1 MDAYSQYDVTDLWIP
16 IIKAIVVVLAL
27 LAGGAY
33 MTLGERKICARFHVR
48 YGPNMAGP
56 FGLLQPLADAV
67 KAIFKEEIIPSHV
80 DKVIYLMAPGISF
93 AAVLI
98 TFAVIPFGPQV
109 DLFGKQVGLWIG
121 DIEVGLL
128 YLMAIAGLGSY
139 GVVLGGWSSNNKY
152 SLLGAL
158 RAAAQ
163 MISYELPMGIALLA
177 VVLIVGSLNLRA
189 IVDFQGGWPLIA
201 LQPVGFLLFLIAIL
215 AEGNRSPFD
224 LPETENELV
233 SGFMT
238 EYGGIKFALYFIAEY
253 TAMVVNSAIVTTVF
267 LGGWKWP
274 AVISD
279 LHPLAGVALFLVKV
293 LSVLFL
299 FVWIRT
305 AVPRVRYD
313 KFMRFCWKF
322 MVPLALANLAVTA
335 VVVALV

>member
-1 MDAYSQYDVTDLWIP
+1 VDWVTDFWIP
-16 IIKAIVVVLAL
+16 LIKAIVVVLAL
-27 LAGGAY
+27 LVGGAY
-33 MTLGERKICARFHVR
+33 MTWGERKICARFQVR
-48 YGPNMAGP
+48 YGPNRAGP

-67 KAIFKEEIIPSHV
+67 KAIFKEEIIPSHA
-80 DKVIYLMAPGISF
+80 DKVIYLMGPGISF
-93 AAVLI
+93 AAVMI

-109 DLFGKQVGLWIG
+109 DLFGRQVGLWIG
-121 DIEVGLL
+121 DIGVGLL

-139 GVVLGGWSSNNKY
+139 GIVLGGWSSNNKY

-158 RAAAQ
+158 RATAQ
-163 MISYELPMGIALLA
+163 LISYELPMGIALLA
-177 VVLIVGSLNLRA
+177 VVLVVGSLNLRE
-189 IVDFQGGWPLIA
+189 IVDFQGGWPLVV
-201 LQPVGFLLFLIAIL
+201 LQPVGFLLFFVAIT
-215 AEGNRSPFD
+215 AESNRSPFD

-253 TAMVVNSAIVTTVF
+253 VALVVNSAIVATVF

-279 LHPLAGVALFLVKV
+279 LHPLAGVALFLAKV
-293 LSVLFL
+293 LFVLFL
-299 FVWIRT
+299 FVWIR
-305 AVPRVRYD
+305 ASIPRVRYD

>member
-1 MDAYSQYDVTDLWIP
+1 MDWIGSFWIP
-16 IIKAIVVVLAL
+16 LIKSVVVVIAL

-33 MTLGERKICARFHVR
+33 MTWGERKICARFQVR
-48 YGPNMAGP
+48 YGPNLAGP
-56 FGLLQPLADAV
+56 FGILQPLADAV
-67 KAIFKEEIIPSHV
+67 KAIFKEEIVPSHV
-80 DKVIYLMAPGISF
+80 DKVIYIMAPGISF

-98 TFAVIPFGPQV
+98 TFAVIPFGPEV
-109 DLFGKQVGLWIG
+109 SLFGQQVGLWIG
-121 DIEVGLL
+121 DIDVGLL
-128 YLMAIAGLGSY
+128 FLLAIAALGSY
-139 GVVLGGWSSNNKY
+139 GIVLGGWSSNNKY

-163 MISYELPMGIALLA
+163 IISYELPLGISLLA
-177 VVLIVGSLNLRA
+177 VVVIVGSLNLRQ
-189 IVDFQGGWPLIA
+189 IVDFQGTWPLFV
-201 LQPVGFLLFLIAIL
+201 LQPLGFLLFFVAIL
-215 AEGNRSPFD
+215 AESNRSPFD

-253 TAMVVNSAIVTTVF
+253 TAMVVNSAIVTTIF

-279 LHPLAGVALFLVKV
+279 LHPLAGVALFLGKV
-293 LSVLFL
+293 LFVLFL
-299 FVWIRT
+299 YVWIR
-305 AVPRVRYD
+305 ASVPRVRYD

-322 MVPLALANLAVTA
+322 MIPLGLFNLAVTA

>member
-1 MDAYSQYDVTDLWIP
+1 MDWVADFWIP
-16 IIKAIVVVLAL
+16 VIKAVVVVLAL

-33 MTLGERKICARFHVR
+33 MTWGERKICARFQVR
-48 YGPNMAGP
+48 YGPNRAGP
-56 FGLLQPLADAV
+56 FGILQPLADGV
-67 KAIFKEEIIPSHV
+67 KAIFKEEIVPNHV
-80 DKVIYLMAPGISF
+80 DRVIYLMGPGLSF

-121 DIEVGLL
+121 DIHVGLL
-128 YLMAIAGLGSY
+128 FLLAIAGLGSY

-163 MISYELPMGIALLA
+163 MISYELPMGLALLS
-177 VVLIVGSLNLRA
+177 VVLIVGSLNLRE
-189 IVDFQGGWPLIA
+189 IVSVQGTWPLIA

-215 AEGNRSPFD
+215 AENNRSPFD

-253 TAMVVNSAIVTTVF
+253 TAMVVNSAIVTTIF

-274 AVISD
+274 AAISD
-279 LHPLAGVALFLVKV
+279 LHPLAGVALFLLKV
-293 LSVLFL
+293 LFVLFL
-299 FVWIRT
+299 FVWIR
-305 AVPRVRYD
+305 ASVPRVRYD

-322 MVPLALANLAVTA
+322 MVPLALVNLAATA

>member
-1 MDAYSQYDVTDLWIP
+1 M
-16 IIKAIVVVLAL
+16 
-27 LAGGAY
+27 G
-33 MTLGERKICARFHVR
+33 
-48 YGPNMAGP
+48 
-56 FGLLQPLADAV
+56 
-67 KAIFKEEIIPSHV
+67 
-80 DKVIYLMAPGISF
+80 PGISF
-93 AAVLI
+93 AAVMI

-109 DLFGKQVGLWIG
+109 DLFGRQVGLWIG
-121 DIEVGLL
+121 DIGVGLL

-139 GVVLGGWSSNNKY
+139 GIVLGGWSSNNKY

-158 RAAAQ
+158 RATAQ

-177 VVLIVGSLNLRA
+177 VVLVVGSLNLRE
-189 IVDFQGGWPLIA
+189 IVDFQGGWPLVV
-201 LQPVGFLLFLIAIL
+201 LQPVGFLLFFIAIT
-215 AEGNRSPFD
+215 AESNRSPFD

-253 TAMVVNSAIVTTVF
+253 VALVVNSAIVATVF

-274 AVISD
+274 AIVSD
-279 LHPLAGVALFLVKV
+279 LHPLAGVALFLAKV
-293 LSVLFL
+293 LFVLFL
-299 FVWIRT
+299 FVWIRAST
-305 AVPRVRYD
+305 PRVRYD

>member
-1 MDAYSQYDVTDLWIP
+1 MDWVGGFWIP
-16 IIKAIVVVLAL
+16 LIKAVVVVLVL

-33 MTLGERKICARFHVR
+33 MTWGERKLVSRFSVR

-56 FGLLQPLADAV
+56 FGILQPLADAV
-67 KAIFKEEIIPSHV
+67 KAIFKEEIVPDHV
-80 DKVIYLMAPGISF
+80 DKIMYVVAPGISF

-98 TFAVIPFGPQV
+98 TFAVIPFGQEV
-109 DLFGKQVGLWIG
+109 DLFGQKVGLWIG
-121 DIEVGLL
+121 DVDVGLL
-128 YLMAIAGLGSY
+128 FLLAVAGLGSY
-139 GVVLGGWSSNNKY
+139 GIVLGGWSSNNKY

-163 MISYELPMGIALLA
+163 MISYELPMGLALLA
-177 VVLIVGSLNLRA
+177 VVLIVGSLSLREITA
-189 IVDFQGGWPLIA
+189 FQAGWPLIA

-215 AEGNRSPFD
+215 AESNRSPFD

-253 TAMVVNSAIVTTVF
+253 TAMVVNGAIVATVF
-267 LGGWKWP
+267 LGGWRWP

-279 LHPLAGVALFLVKV
+279 LHPLVGVGLFLGKV
-293 LSVLFL
+293 TFVLFL
-299 FVWIRT
+299 FVWIR
-305 AVPRVRYD
+305 ASVPRVRYD

-322 MVPLALANLAVTA
+322 MVPLALVNLAATA
-335 VVVALV
+335 AVVALL